1 MYAHVYEY
9 WELADVKRVDLSL
22 YQFVSYGTYTY
33 HSVEIIYRLFF
44 LYKVLNWNVINKYY
58 NSKLKY
64 FYLFFE

>member
-44 LYKVLNWNVINKYY
+44 FI
-58 NSKLKY
+58 
-64 FYLFFE
+64 